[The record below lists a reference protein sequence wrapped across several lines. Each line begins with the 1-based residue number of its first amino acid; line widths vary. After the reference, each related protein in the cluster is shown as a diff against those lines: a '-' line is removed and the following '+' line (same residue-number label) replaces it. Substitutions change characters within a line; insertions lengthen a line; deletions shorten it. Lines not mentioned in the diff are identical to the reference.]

1 MKTQK
6 FTLEIEEDDEI
17 TLGLVRLIKEIPDY
31 ELFHHFN
38 VLNTFKFKRI
48 ADLIFRGKYYD
59 YHFPRFEAFHHDTK
73 VCLHFISNQ
82 SSESF
87 QKKISTELFNS
98 EGDKKYLLEHFPDVN
113 YIIKTSEPFA
123 DFSVILLPENL
134 VFQIQDFTLSPSEE
148 LYQLIQYY
156 E

>member
-6 FTLEIEEDDEI
+6 FTLEIDEDEEI
-17 TLGLVRLIKEIPDY
+17 TLGLVRLIKEVPDY
-31 ELFHHFN
+31 ELFHH
-38 VLNTFKFKRI
+38 LNILNPFKFSRI
-48 ADLIFRGKYYD
+48 SDFIFHGKYYD

-73 VCLHFISNQ
+73 ICIRFIANQ
-82 SSESF
+82 SSESI
-87 QKKISTELFNS
+87 QKAIPTELFNT
-98 EGDKKYLLEHFPDVN
+98 EGDIKYLLEHSPDVN
-113 YIIKTSEPFA
+113 YLIKTSEPFV

-134 VFQIQDFTLSPSEE
+134 VFQIQDYELSPFEE

>member
-6 FTLEIEEDDEI
+6 FTLEIDEDDDL
-17 TLGLVRLIKEIPDY
+17 TLGLVRLIKDVPDY

-38 VLNTFKFKRI
+38 MLNPFKFNRI
-48 ADLIFRGKYYD
+48 ADLVYHGKYYD
-59 YHFPRFEAFHHDTK
+59 YYFPRFEAFHHDTQI
-73 VCLHFISNQ
+73 CIHFIANQ

-87 QKKISTELFNS
+87 QKKIKTELFNT
-98 EGDKKYLLEHFPDVN
+98 EGDTKYLLDHFPDVN
-113 YIIKTSEPFA
+113 YLIKTSEPFV

-134 VFQIQDFTLSPSEE
+134 VFQIQDFELSPIEE
-148 LYQLIQYY
+148 LYQLIQHY

>member
-38 VLNTFKFKRI
+38 VLNPFKFKRI

-82 SSESF
+82 SSEVFKRKF
-87 QKKISTELFNS
+87 QQNCLIVKGIRNICSNISPML
-98 EGDKKYLLEHFPDVN
+98 
-113 YIIKTSEPFA
+113 I
-123 DFSVILLPENL
+123 
-134 VFQIQDFTLSPSEE
+134 TLSKHRSH
-148 LYQLIQYY
+148 LLIFQ
-156 E
+156 

>member
-6 FTLEIEEDDEI
+6 FTLEIDEDDAI
-17 TLGLVRLIKEIPDY
+17 TLGLVRLIKDVPDY
-31 ELFHHFN
+31 ELFHHLN
-38 VLNTFKFKRI
+38 VLNPFKFSRI

-73 VCLHFISNQ
+73 ICIHFIANQ

-87 QKKISTELFNS
+87 QKKITTELFNT
-98 EGDKKYLLEHFPDVN
+98 EGDTKNLLDHFPDVN
-113 YIIKTSEPFA
+113 YLIKTSEPFV

-134 VFQIQDFTLSPSEE
+134 VFKIQDFELSPIEE

>member
-6 FTLEIEEDDEI
+6 FTLEIDEDDAI
-17 TLGLVRLIKEIPDY
+17 ILGLVRLIKDVPDY
-31 ELFHHFN
+31 ELFHHLN
-38 VLNTFKFKRI
+38 VLNPFKFSRI

-73 VCLHFISNQ
+73 ICIHFIANQ

-87 QKKISTELFNS
+87 QKKITTELFNT
-98 EGDKKYLLEHFPDVN
+98 EGDTKNLLDHFPDVN
-113 YIIKTSEPFA
+113 YLIKTSEPFV

-134 VFQIQDFTLSPSEE
+134 VFQIQDFELSPIEE

>member
-6 FTLEIEEDDEI
+6 YTLEIDEDEVI
-17 TLGLVRLIKEIPDY
+17 TLGLVRLVKEVPDY
-31 ELFHHFN
+31 ELFHH
-38 VLNTFKFKRI
+38 LNSRNPFKFSRI
-48 ADLIFRGKYYD
+48 TDLISHGKYFD

-73 VCLHFISNQ
+73 ICIHFIANQ

-87 QKKISTELFNS
+87 QKQNPTELFNT
-98 EGDKKYLLEHFPDVN
+98 EGDTSYLLDYFPDVN
-113 YIIKTSEPFA
+113 YLIKTSEPFA

-134 VFQIQDFTLSPSEE
+134 VFQIQDFELSPIEE

>member
-6 FTLEIEEDDEI
+6 FTLEIDEDDEI
-17 TLGLVRLIKEIPDY
+17 TLGLVRLIKDVPDY
-31 ELFHHFN
+31 ELFHHLN
-38 VLNTFKFKRI
+38 VLNPFKFSRI

-73 VCLHFISNQ
+73 ICIHFIANH

-87 QKKISTELFNS
+87 QKKITTELFNT
-98 EGDKKYLLEHFPDVN
+98 EGDRKYLLDHFPDVN
-113 YIIKTSEPFA
+113 YLIKTSEPFV

-134 VFQIQDFTLSPSEE
+134 VFQIQDFELSPIEE

>member
-17 TLGLVRLIKEIPDY
+17 TLGFVRLVKEVPDY
-31 ELFHHFN
+31 ELFYH
-38 VLNTFKFKRI
+38 LNALNPFKFTRI
-48 ADLIFRGKYYD
+48 SDLIFHGKYYD
-59 YHFPRFEAFHHDTK
+59 YHFPRFEAFHHDTQI
-73 VCLHFISNQ
+73 CIHFIANQ
-82 SSESF
+82 SSVSIL
-87 QKKISTELFNS
+87 KKNPTELFNN
-98 EGDKKYLLEHFPDVN
+98 EGNTKYLLDDFPDVD
-113 YIIKTSEPFA
+113 YLIKTSEPFV

-134 VFQIQDFTLSPSEE
+134 MFQIQDFQLSPIEE

>member
-6 FTLEIEEDDEI
+6 FTLEIDEDDAI
-17 TLGLVRLIKEIPDY
+17 TLGLVRLIKDVPDY
-31 ELFHHFN
+31 ELFHHLN
-38 VLNTFKFKRI
+38 VLNPFKFSRT

-73 VCLHFISNQ
+73 ICIHFIANH

-87 QKKISTELFNS
+87 QKKITTELFNT
-98 EGDKKYLLEHFPDVN
+98 EEDTKYLLDHFPDVN
-113 YIIKTSEPFA
+113 YLIKTSEPFV

-134 VFQIQDFTLSPSEE
+134 VFQIQDFELSPIEE
-148 LYQLIQYY
+148 LYHLIQYY

>member
-6 FTLEIEEDDEI
+6 FTLEIDEDDAI
-17 TLGLVRLIKEIPDY
+17 TLGLVRLIKDVPDY
-31 ELFHHFN
+31 ELFHHLN
-38 VLNTFKFKRI
+38 VLNPFKFSRI
-48 ADLIFRGKYYD
+48 ADLIFSGKYYD
-59 YHFPRFEAFHHDTK
+59 YHFPRFEAFHPDTK
-73 VCLHFISNQ
+73 ICIHFIANQ

-87 QKKISTELFNS
+87 QKKITTELFNT
-98 EGDKKYLLEHFPDVN
+98 EGDTKNLLDHFPDVN
-113 YIIKTSEPFA
+113 YLIKTSEPFV

-134 VFQIQDFTLSPSEE
+134 VFQIQDFELSPIEE